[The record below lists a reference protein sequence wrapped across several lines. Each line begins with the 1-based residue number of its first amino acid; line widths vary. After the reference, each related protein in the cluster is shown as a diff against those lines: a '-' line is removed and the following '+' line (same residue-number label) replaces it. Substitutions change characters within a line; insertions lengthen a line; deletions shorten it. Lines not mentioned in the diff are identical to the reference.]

1 MSLLSDRFHK
11 PLKARTVLHLAA
23 VVLVA
28 VGVYLAYL
36 QLSTNVH
43 AVVPGQLY
51 RSSQP
56 SPEKLGDLVNEYGI
70 KTVINLRG
78 DDAGH
83 SWYDN
88 EVEAARKLNLKHI
101 DFRMSAARELSMDEA
116 KQLMT
121 IMATA
126 EKPILIHCRAGADR
140 TGLASA
146 IYVAGIARLGE
157 MAAES
162 QISLT
167 YGHLSLFFI
176 GAYAMDRTFEKL
188 EPMFGFMNS

>member
-1 MSLLSDRFHK
+1 
-11 PLKARTVLHLAA
+11 
-23 VVLVA
+23 
-28 VGVYLAYL
+28 
-36 QLSTNVH
+36 
-43 AVVPGQLY
+43 
-51 RSSQP
+51 
-56 SPEKLGDLVNEYGI
+56 
-70 KTVINLRG
+70 
-78 DDAGH
+78 
-83 SWYDN
+83 
-88 EVEAARKLNLKHI
+88 
-101 DFRMSAARELSMDEA
+101 MSAARELSMDEA
-116 KQLMT
+116 KQLMA